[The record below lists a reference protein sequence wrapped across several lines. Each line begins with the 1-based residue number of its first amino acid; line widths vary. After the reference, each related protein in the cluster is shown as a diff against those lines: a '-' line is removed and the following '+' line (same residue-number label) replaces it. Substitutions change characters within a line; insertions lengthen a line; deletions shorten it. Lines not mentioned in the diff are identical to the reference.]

1 MTQAAGST
9 EHGSPGRPAEFTAS
23 RTHAQTVVAGE
34 ICTSTGQTREGEDP
48 KFVPEKLLTVE
59 PQLCAAAL

>member
-1 MTQAAGST
+1 MTPGRPAA
-9 EHGSPGRPAEFTAS
+9 EHGSPARPAEFTVP